1 MSYSEVKNMKN
12 RLMSVLLAAILCIS
26 LLPVSALA
34 TENSQCGE
42 NRNLKGST
50 LTVGGMNAMGTGIPY
65 TGNPVFSSAS
75 LSLDSGAVTDINF
88 KVNKSNL
95 AGAANVS
102 VKFSFNGK
110 ETVGADS
117 SSDGDYTVYK
127 FKGIEP
133 HQMTDD
139 VTATLSVT
147 YGETTVSS
155 EMTYSVKQYCLDQLS
170 STNATGELKTLMVD
184 MLRYGA
190 AAQEYLNYKTNN
202 LATAGLS
209 AQQLA
214 LGSDTSAALSLTQV
228 DQKITAM
235 TSGEKKVKW
244 TAASLRLEGD
254 VAIRLK
260 FSKLENAAIADD
272 ISVKYTVDD
281 GADTYD
287 ATVTA
292 ASNGNYVCYI
302 NMPVDKMGAV
312 IHAVVYE
319 GNNAISSTINY
330 SVESYAAAKQGE
342 TADGLGAL
350 VKAMIRFGRAA
361 DTFVQT
367 PSSSTSPSSPDS
379 QETAESTSTVSVG
392 GVVIK
397 SQISGSY
404 SVTGFQGFA
413 VRMGADAIRALA
425 GIAGTPFV
433 RVSDATANN
442 NSAAFAVLNA
452 AAASA
457 GATVLGAIRV
467 DLGEMNGGRFSSLP
481 GTVSVPATIG
491 VAAAGGRTLAVVK
504 VQPGGA
510 FDILQDDDEINVTVT
525 FHITGGL
532 AVYGVIAY

>member
-1 MSYSEVKNMKN
+1 MKK
-12 RLMSVLLAAILCIS
+12 RLLSVLLAAILCIS

-34 TENSQCGE
+34 TESNQCG
-42 NRNLKGST
+42 NNVYKSLKGSAPAISGT
-50 LTVGGMNAMGTGIPY
+50 GVQETGIPAV
-65 TGNPVFSSAS
+65 GNIAFSSAS
-75 LSLDSGAVTDINF
+75 LSLTSGAITDINF
-88 KVNKSNL
+88 KVKKSDL

-110 ETVGADS
+110 ETVGADIS
-117 SSDGDYTVYK
+117 VDGDYTVYK

-139 VTATLSVT
+139 VTATLSAT
-147 YGETTVSS
+147 YGEATVST
-155 EMTYSVKQYCLDQLS
+155 ELTYSIKQYCLDQLNS
-170 STNATGELKTLMVD
+170 SYASDVLKALLVD

-190 AAQEYLNYKTNN
+190 AAQQYLNYKTDN

-209 AQQLA
+209 EQQLA
-214 LGSDTSAALSLTQV
+214 FGSDTNAALNLTQV

-260 FSKLENAAIADD
+260 FSKLENAAITDD
-272 ISVKYTVDD
+272 VSVKYTVDN

-330 SVESYAAAKQGE
+330 SVESYAAAKQDE
-342 TADGLGAL
+342 TAEGLGTL

-361 DTFVQT
+361 DTFAQT
-367 PSSSTSPSSPDS
+367 PSSSSTSPSYPDS
-379 QETAESTSTVSVG
+379 QETAEATSTVSVG
-392 GVVIK
+392 GVVIR

-413 VRMGADAIRALA
+413 VRSDANTIRALA

-433 RVSDATANN
+433 RVFDATANN
-442 NSAAFAVLNA
+442 NSAAFATLNA

-457 GATVLGAIRV
+457 GATVLGAISV
-467 DLGEMNGGRFSSLP
+467 NLGQMNGGKFSSLP
-481 GTVSVPATIG
+481 DTVSVPATLG

-504 VQPGGA
+504 IQPGGA
-510 FDILQDDDEINVTVT
+510 FDILQDDDEIAVTVT

>member
-1 MSYSEVKNMKN
+1 MKN

-34 TENSQCGE
+34 TESNQYGNNVYRS
-42 NRNLKGST
+42 LKGSAPAISGT
-50 LTVGGMNAMGTGIPY
+50 NAMGTGIPY

-75 LSLDSGAVTDINF
+75 LSLDSGEVTDINF
-88 KVNKSNL
+88 KVNKSDL

-102 VKFSFNGK
+102 VKFNFNGK
-110 ETVGADS
+110 ETVGVDS
-117 SSDGDYTVYK
+117 SSAGDSYAVYK

-133 HQMTDD
+133 QQMTDD

-155 EMTYSVKQYCLDQLS
+155 EMTYSVKQYCLNQLS

-202 LATAGLS
+202 LATAGLT

-281 GADTYD
+281 GTDTYD

-330 SVESYAAAKQGE
+330 SVESYAAAMQGE
-342 TADGLGAL
+342 TADGLGEL

-367 PSSSTSPSSPDS
+367 PSSSSTSPSSPDS
-379 QETAESTSTVSVG
+379 QGTAESTSTISVG
-392 GVVIK
+392 GVVIR

-413 VRMGADAIRALA
+413 VRMDADAIRALA
-425 GIAGTPFV
+425 GISGTPFV

-452 AAASA
+452 AAASQ

-467 DLGEMNGGRFSSLP
+467 DLGQMNGGRFSSLP
-481 GTVSVPATIG
+481 TTVSVPATLG
-491 VAAAGGRTLAVVK
+491 VAAAGGRKLAVVK

-510 FDILQDDDEINVTVT
+510 FNILLDDDEIAMTVT

>member
-1 MSYSEVKNMKN
+1 MKN

-34 TENSQCGE
+34 TESNQYGNNVYRS
-42 NRNLKGST
+42 LKGSAPAISG
-50 LTVGGMNAMGTGIPY
+50 TVAQETGIPSV
-65 TGNPVFSSAS
+65 GNIAFSSAS

-102 VKFSFNGK
+102 VRFSFNGK

-133 HQMTDD
+133 QQMTDD

-155 EMTYSVKQYCLDQLS
+155 EMTYSVKQYCLNQLS
-170 STNATGELKTLMVD
+170 SANATGELKTLLVD

-190 AAQEYLNYKTNN
+190 AVQEYLNYKTNN

-254 VAIRLK
+254 VAIKLK
-260 FSKLENAAIADD
+260 FSKLENAAITDD

-330 SVESYAAAKQGE
+330 SIESYAAAMQDE

-361 DTFVQT
+361 DTFAQT
-367 PSSSTSPSSPDS
+367 PSSSSTSPSSPDS

-392 GVVIK
+392 GVVIR

-413 VRMGADAIRALA
+413 VRMDADAIRALT

-442 NSAAFAVLNA
+442 NSAAFAVLDA
-452 AAASA
+452 AAASQ

-467 DLGEMNGGRFSSLP
+467 DLGQMNGGRFLSLP
-481 GTVSVPATIG
+481 TTVSVPATLG
-491 VAAAGGRTLAVVK
+491 VAAAGSRRLAVVK

-510 FDILQDDDEINVTVT
+510 FNILLDDDEINVTVT
-525 FHITGGL
+525 FNITGGL

>member
-12 RLMSVLLAAILCIS
+12 RLMSVLLAVILCIS

-34 TENSQCGE
+34 TESNQYGNNVYRS
-42 NRNLKGST
+42 LKGSAPAISGT
-50 LTVGGMNAMGTGIPY
+50 NAMGTGIPY

-88 KVNKSNL
+88 KVNKSDL

-117 SSDGDYTVYK
+117 SSAGDSYAVYK

-133 HQMTDD
+133 QQMTDV

-170 STNATGELKTLMVD
+170 STNATGELKTLLVD

-330 SVESYAAAKQGE
+330 SVESYAYAKK
-342 TADGLGAL
+342 DD
-350 VKAMIRFGRAA
+350 A
-361 DTFVQT
+361 DTTLADLV
-367 PSSSTSPSSPDS
+367 
-379 QETAESTSTVSVG
+379 TAMMIYG
-392 GVVIK
+392 
-397 SQISGSY
+397 
-404 SVTGFQGFA
+404 
-413 VRMGADAIRALA
+413 D
-425 GIAGTPFV
+425 
-433 RVSDATANN
+433 
-442 NSAAFAVLNA
+442 A
-452 AAASA
+452 AA
-457 GATVLGAIRV
+457 TY
-467 DLGEMNGGRFSSLP
+467 
-481 GTVSVPATIG
+481 
-491 VAAAGGRTLAVVK
+491 VAH
-504 VQPGGA
+504 P
-510 FDILQDDDEINVTVT
+510 DD
-525 FHITGGL
+525 
-532 AVYGVIAY
+532 